1 MRVKYLTEND
11 VESFHKDGF
20 VLSPGMFEPAEIAVL
35 QEAVAVD
42 SGLKVNAIG
51 LDDGAGG
58 KSRLTIWY
66 EPGDDT
72 YGIFARVARV
82 VDGVEKLLGREPY
95 FYHSKVML
103 KEPLVGG
110 AWSWHQ
116 DYGYWYKDG
125 FLYPDMLSVLI
136 AVDRANR
143 ENGCLQV
150 LRGSHRLG
158 RIDHSFVGDQTGAE
172 QQRLELAFGEFERVH
187 CEMAPGD
194 VLFFHGNTLHGSDQN
209 RSENPRFSLIS
220 CYAASDNQPKGPRRD
235 FVNTLPIDRVPDSA
249 IKDTGVVA
257 LRSSHSFQTPKD
269 QS

>member
-1 MRVKYLTEND
+1 MYVKQLTEVD
-11 VESFHKDGF
+11 VQQFHADGY
-20 VLSPGMFEPAEIAVL
+20 VLAQGMFDADEIAIL
-35 QEAVAVD
+35 QDAVAID
-42 SGLKVNAIG
+42 SGLKGNAIG

-58 KSRLTIWY
+58 KSKLTIWY

-72 YGIFARVARV
+72 YGNFARVARI
-82 VDGVEKLLGREPY
+82 VDGAENLLGREPY

-103 KEPLVGG
+103 KEPRVGG

-136 AVDRANR
+136 AVDRANK

-158 RIDHSFVGDQTGAE
+158 RIDHNFVGEQTGADH
-172 QQRLELAFGEFERVH
+172 QRLELAFNEFERVY

-209 RSENPRFSLIS
+209 KSENSRFSLIT
-220 CYAASDNQPKGPRRD
+220 CYTASDNQPKGARRD
-235 FVNTLPIDRVPDSA
+235 FINTLPIDRVPDSA
-249 IKDTGVVA
+249 IKDAGVVA
-257 LRSSHSFQTPKD
+257 LRSGHTLQTAA

>member
-1 MRVKYLTEND
+1 MSVKKLTESD
-11 VESFHKDGF
+11 VVRYRENGY
-20 VLSPGMFEPAEIAVL
+20 VLCSGMFDAEEIGIL

-42 SGLKVNAIG
+42 SGLKGSAIG

-58 KSRLTIWY
+58 KSKLTIWY

-72 YGIFARVARV
+72 YGAFARVERIVNGAER
-82 VDGVEKLLGREPY
+82 LLDCEPY

-103 KEPLVGG
+103 KEPRVGG

-136 AVDRANR
+136 AVDRATK

-158 RIDHSFVGDQTGAE
+158 RIDHNFVGEQTGAE
-172 QQRLELAFGEFERVH
+172 QLRLELAFAEFERVY

-209 RSENPRFSLIS
+209 KSENPRYSLIT
-220 CYAASDNQPKGPRRD
+220 CYTACDNLPKGPRRD
-235 FVNTLPIDRVPDSA
+235 FINALPIDRVSDSA
-249 IKDTGVVA
+249 IRDCGVVA
-257 LRSSHSFQTPKD
+257 LQGGHTLQTAK
-269 QS
+269 S

>member
-1 MRVKYLTEND
+1 MSGKQLSNLD
-11 VESFHKDGF
+11 VQRYHADGF
-20 VLSPGMFEPAEIAVL
+20 VLSQGMFDPDEIAVL
-35 QEAVAVD
+35 QEAVAID
-42 SGLKVNAIG
+42 SGLKGNAIG

-58 KSRLTIWY
+58 KSKLTIWY

-72 YGIFARVARV
+72 YGIFGRIARII
-82 VDGVEKLLGREPY
+82 DGAEKLLGREPY

-103 KEPLVGG
+103 KEPRVGG

-150 LRGSHRLG
+150 LKGSHRLG
-158 RIDHSFVGDQTGAE
+158 RIDHNFVGEQTGAD
-172 QQRLELAFGEFERVH
+172 QQRLNLAFEEFERVY

-209 RSENPRFSLIS
+209 KSENPRFSLIT
-220 CYAASDNQPKGPRRD
+220 CYTASDNLPKGPRRD
-235 FVNTLPIDRVPDSA
+235 FINALPIDRLPDSA

-257 LRSSHSFQTPKD
+257 LQGNHSFQTAKA
-269 QS
+269 

>member
-1 MRVKYLTEND
+1 MSANHLMESDVTRFHEN
-11 VESFHKDGF
+11 GY
-20 VLSPGMFEPAEIAVL
+20 VLCPGMFDAAEIAIL

-42 SGLKVNAIG
+42 SGLKGGAIG

-58 KSRLTIWY
+58 KSKLTIWY

-72 YGIFARVARV
+72 YGSFARVERIV
-82 VDGVEKLLGREPY
+82 NGVEKLLDCEPY

-103 KEPLVGG
+103 KEPRVGG

-136 AVDRANR
+136 AVDRANK

-150 LRGSHRLG
+150 LRGSHKLG
-158 RIDHSFVGDQTGAE
+158 RIDHNFVGEQTGAE
-172 QQRLELAFGEFERVH
+172 QQRLELAFAEFERVY

-220 CYAASDNQPKGPRRD
+220 CYAASTNQPKGARRD
-235 FVNTLPIDRVPDSA
+235 FINTQPIDRLPDSA
-249 IKDTGVVA
+249 IKEFGVVT
-257 LRSSHSFQTPKD
+257 LRNDHTLQTAKA
-269 QS
+269 